1 MAQQG
6 QGKPGTLAELKA
18 RRDAADKAAAERKT
32 REDAALARYA
42 SAVKAG
48 DGVDAKLAK
57 DLAALEAKAEQL
69 RTAAV
74 SRRVASERDA
84 ARSLAELT
92 ELGRSVEEV
101 AGWVGL
107 SVKRVRRMVKDARGE
122 GEAKGTAASEPS
134 PVGRPVASVPS
145 AAVAGVTE
153 PPPVEDVQQR
163 PVSDGLASGGTAS
176 KEDAASA

>member
-18 RRDAADKAAAERKT
+18 RRDAADKAAAERKA

-48 DGVDAKLAK
+48 GAVDAKLAK
-57 DLAALEAKAEQL
+57 DLEALAAKAEQL
-69 RTAAV
+69 RAAAV
-74 SRRVASERDA
+74 QRRVSIEADA
-84 ARSLAELT
+84 GDSLADLT

-107 SVKRVRRMVKDARGE
+107 SVKRVRRMIKDSRGE
-122 GEAKGTAASEPS
+122 VETKGSAVAAPGPE
-134 PVGRPVASVPS
+134 GRPAVSVPA
-145 AAVAGVTE
+145 AAVAGVTA
-153 PPPVEDVQQR
+153 PPPVRDQPEGH
-163 PVSDGLASGGTAS
+163 PSG
-176 KEDAASA
+176 AASAGTVSK